1 MKNYSLSNHLHSDP
15 DSIQPNPSDPNI
27 LNCMMDFQ
35 KLAQYQIKLAQIM
48 RNHHQFHNC
57 LILCDRAMFS
67 MAKAVYVHRNQIIL
81 SSINLSIT
89 DLPTL
94 IHTDAEPSLDM
105 VLFMGTVHYLISAED
120 HAHNKPMKLEEVD
133 RLLFRT
139 DHILIRL
146 SRRIIADPAE
156 RYQSILKENQSMK

>member
-1 MKNYSLSNHLHSDP
+1 MKNDSLSNHLHSDP
-15 DSIQPNPSDPNI
+15 DSIQPNPSDSNI
-27 LNCMMDFQ
+27 LNCMMDFH

-57 LILCDRAMFS
+57 LVLCDRAMFS
-67 MAKAVYVHRNQIIL
+67 MAKAVYIHRYQIIL

-89 DLPTL
+89 DLLTL
-94 IHTDAEPSLDM
+94 IHTDTEPNLDM
-105 VLFMGTVHYLISAED
+105 VLFIGTVHYLISAED
-120 HAHNKPMKLEEVD
+120 NAYNKPMKLEEVD

-156 RYQSILKENQSMK
+156 RYPSIFI

>member
-1 MKNYSLSNHLHSDP
+1 
-15 DSIQPNPSDPNI
+15 
-27 LNCMMDFQ
+27 MMDFQ

>member
-1 MKNYSLSNHLHSDP
+1 VKNYSLSNHLHSAP
-15 DSIQPNPSDPNI
+15 DSIQPNHSDPNL

-67 MAKAVYVHRNQIIL
+67 MVKAVYVHRNQIIV

-89 DLPTL
+89 DVLRL

-139 DHILIRL
+139 DHTLIRL
-146 SRRIIADPAE
+146 SRRIVADPAE
-156 RYQSILKENQSMK
+156 WYPSIFKENQSMK